1 METELTFHISW
12 MKLCLFFFYIYQAI
26 EGRWN
31 QRSLSIVGMLN
42 ISIKA
47 DDVLVPLLGGVQ
59 SSADEL

>member
-1 METELTFHISW
+1 METQLTFHISW
-12 MKLCLFFFYIYQAI
+12 MKWWVFFYIYQAI

-42 ISIKA
+42 MSIKA

>member
-1 METELTFHISW
+1 METQLTFHISW
-12 MKLCLFFFYIYQAI
+12 MKWWGFFYIYQAI